1 MKFVIS
7 PIEKALL
14 SSVDVTL
21 RVFRK
26 IVDTIAPRILR
37 PMMDIS
43 QVKCTLNNADIIVV
57 ERRLAAYMYLKDTR
71 FNARVCT
78 LFRVSVVFMAIK
90 YLLLY
95 CSQKSWQAHLVSVVS
110 YDQTLFILRYL
121 CPVI

>member
-57 ERRLAAYMYLKDTR
+57 DRRLAAYMYLKDTR

>member
-57 ERRLAAYMYLKDTR
+57 DRRLAAYMYLKDTR
-71 FNARVCT
+71 FNQVNQGCAHLLELVLVC
-78 LFRVSVVFMAIK
+78 LVVKENI
-90 YLLLY
+90 LLL
-95 CSQKSWQAHLVSVVS
+95 SI
-110 YDQTLFILRYL
+110 LFSKVLAGSL
-121 CPVI
+121 G